1 MNITSNNIIEIAG
14 VLTGLTS
21 VFLIV
26 KQNIWNWIFG
36 ITNAIIY
43 AYIFYNVKLYP
54 DVMLQV
60 VFFTLSIYGWI
71 IWAAGVKN
79 NSVRQELPV
88 TTLSFGQNILTILG
102 IAAVSFGMGEFFKHY
117 TKAAFP
123 FADSFTTTVSLFAQY
138 TMTIKKIENWV
149 LWIIADIVMIILY
162 WIKDIRLTSGLFSVY
177 LILCILGFREW
188 KKSMKDNVA

>member
-1 MNITSNNIIEIAG
+1 MHLTLNNLIEIAG

-36 ITNAIIY
+36 ITNAVIY

-54 DVMLQV
+54 DVMLQF

-71 IWAAGVKN
+71 IWVKGINEGAARK
-79 NSVRQELPV
+79 ELPV
-88 TTLSFGQNILTILG
+88 TQLSLKENILTILG
-102 IAAVSFGMGEFFKHY
+102 ITTVAIAMGEFFKYY

-123 FADSFTTTVSLFAQY
+123 YTDSLTTTISLFAQY
-138 TMTIKKIENWV
+138 LMTIKKIENWI
-149 LWIIADIVMIILY
+149 LWIIADVVMIIMYHL
-162 WIKDIRLTSGLFSVY
+162 KGLDMTAILFFIY
-177 LILCILGFREW
+177 LLLCIRGIWEW
-188 KKSMKDNVA
+188 KNSMKNV